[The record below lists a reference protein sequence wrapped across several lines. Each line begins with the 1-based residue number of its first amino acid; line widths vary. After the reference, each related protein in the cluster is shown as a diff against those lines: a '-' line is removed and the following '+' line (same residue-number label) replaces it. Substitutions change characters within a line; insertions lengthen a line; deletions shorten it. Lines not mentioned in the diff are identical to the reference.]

1 MNQREVYQHLNIT
14 KIQNEGNHLCF
25 HCEDNYGY
33 KRIFVV
39 MGKEN
44 IEAFQKRL
52 KKGDIINL
60 MAEGPI
66 VQRVGKAIDMEV

>member
-1 MNQREVYQHLNIT
+1 MEKAAYQHLNIT
-14 KIQNEGNHLCF
+14 KIQNEGNHLCLN
-25 HCEDNYGY
+25 CLDGYGY

-44 IEAFQKRL
+44 IRAFQKRM

-60 MAEGPI
+60 LTHGPV
-66 VQRVGKAIDMEV
+66 VQRVTKAIDLEV